1 MTLNNWVNS
10 GGAMLSNRCVSLCC
24 QEIGC
29 NEEQLR
35 EMHIHDIYALAP
47 LGGKVAKREIDRC
60 SISHL
65 TKIVNKRMTNDH
77 QHSANRS
84 NDPIH
89 GSSRRGV

>member
-10 GGAMLSNRCVSLCC
+10 GGAMLSDRCVSLCC

-47 LGGKVAKREIDRC
+47 LGGKAAKREIDRW

-77 QHSANRS
+77 
-84 NDPIH
+84 
-89 GSSRRGV
+89 